1 MLRALVLL
9 LLLANGLYF
18 AWAQGWLGAP
28 PRAAERE
35 PQRLAAQLSPE
46 AVSVLPSRKASAA
59 VQAAR
64 VAQQAADEA
73 LLRCIETAPLREP
86 ELGQAEY
93 RLAEALV
100 APDAVSRV
108 NAADTPVWIVFGG
121 RYPEAGPRN
130 AREEDLRRLGLRFE
144 RLTSPPELAPG
155 FVLSRH
161 ASREAAEAWLR
172 TEAPAALR
180 GARVLALPGRDEGTV
195 LRVAR
200 TSVEVAERLK
210 AGAGFRA
217 CAAPLA
223 GSAPAR

>member
-35 PQRLAAQLSPE
+35 PQRLAAQVSPE
-46 AVSVLPSRKASAA
+46 AVQLLPPPRASAA

-64 VAQQAADEA
+64 EAALVCVES
-73 LLRCIETAPLREP
+73 APLQEP

-100 APDAVSRV
+100 APDAVARV
-108 NAADTPVWIVFGG
+108 EPAEPGRWIVFGG

-130 AREEDLRRLGLRFE
+130 AREDELRRLGLRFE
-144 RLTSPPELAPG
+144 RLTTPAELAPG

-161 ASREAAEAWLR
+161 DSREDAQAWLAKAPR
-172 TEAPAALR
+172 TLR
-180 GARVLALPGRDEGTV
+180 GARVLDLPPRKAGTV

-200 TSVEVAERLK
+200 AAPEQAEKL
-210 AGAGFRA
+210 AAAGFKP
-217 CAAPLA
+217 CVAA
-223 GSAPAR
+223 R